1 MAAGISAKASI
12 DGAKKFQDDLKNM
25 TARSKALSAQMNEMS
40 TKFDK
45 EGKSMG
51 DNTKARKLA
60 NEQIDAQKQKIS
72 LLEAELKRLEQA
84 GQGESTQAYK
94 LREQLAK
101 ANTELINMQHSS
113 DKAADAGKDNTAS
126 MLKMAAAAGAIVVAV
141 KGAVSA
147 IKSIAGAATNAA
159 KAVWNLGVEQGQWA
173 DELITSSTQMGVDVE
188 TMQEWRYASRFI
200 DTEVSTMTSGMKK
213 LTKAYA
219 KGTSSKKKSVKLSK
233 GVVVSLRNENG
244 ELKSQSEF
252 YLDTI
257 DALHNMT
264 NIAQRNAAAQSI
276 FGKSYTD
283 MIPLIESG
291 TTALRQYSAE
301 ARDMGVVI
309 SAENVTAL
317 GRFDDQMQRFDA
329 TVSAIKT
336 NLAVAF
342 LPILETVAGKLTGFM
357 GTVSKAISDGLQQ
370 EDVDTIVNAF
380 FDMFTSDMTD
390 DSAGGNQDMTAGQF
404 ILALIKKF
412 GEKIVENKDAIK
424 EKAGQIWES
433 IKEKFNEI
441 KNDPTVQ
448 ETLGSIG
455 STLGEAIV
463 TGIKNGIKNGVK
475 NLFSFNT
482 SGISN
487 PAMARAVGM
496 SNAQT
501 SVLTGVFPE
510 EETVKGWGKDAS
522 NAYIEGLKTESGP
535 YETEAK
541 QYAAILETYLKTG
554 QKSAEWGAE
563 VASGFAS
570 GMTDGQ
576 PQVESAADDEIGAV
590 EQKTGPSAHSKSTH
604 WGHELASGYADG
616 IRSGIP
622 EVSAASDALAR
633 AAAAPI
639 HYSLPDYGPLREVGR
654 WGGEMIDKYVA
665 GINRNAW
672 KVSSAINGALSAPS
686 FTPMGKTMNLGG
698 VTIVVNGAAGQDVN
712 SLADIVMERLQSAVD
727 RREAVFA

>member
-1 MAAGISAKASI
+1 MAVGINAKASI
-12 DGAKKFQDDLKNM
+12 DGAKKFQDDLKAM
-25 TARSKALSAQMNEMS
+25 TAKGKALDAEMKALGSA
-40 TKFDK
+40 FDK
-45 EGKSMG
+45 EGKSQK
-51 DNTKARKLA
+51 NNEKQREALNKAI
-60 NEQIDAQKQKIS
+60 EAQKEKAK
-72 LLEAELKRLEQA
+72 LLSDQIKKLEDA
-84 GQGESTQAYK
+84 GEGETTQCYK
-94 LREQLAK
+94 LRQQLAETNQK
-101 ANTELINMQHSS
+101 INDYSNGQS
-113 DKAADAGKDNTAS
+113 KAAKETGISTAQLIKAGAALAA
-126 MLKMAAAAGAIVVAV
+126 LKIAAGAVVGAV
-141 KGAVSA
+141 KGIAKAAV
-147 IKSIAGAATNAA
+147 NAA
-159 KAVWNLGVEQGQWA
+159 KGIWNLGVQSGQWA
-173 DELITSSTQMGVDVE
+173 DELITNSTQMGVDVE
-188 TMQEWRYASRFI
+188 TLQEWGYAARFI
-200 DTEVSTMTSGMKK
+200 DTEVSTMTGGMKR
-213 LTKAYA
+213 LTQVYA
-219 KGTSSKKKSVKLSK
+219 KGTSARKKSVKIAK
-233 GVVVSLRNENG
+233 GVTVSLKKENG
-244 ELKSQSEF
+244 EIKSQSEF
-252 YLDTI
+252 YLDVI
-257 DALHNMT
+257 DSLHGMT
-264 NIAQRNAAAQSI
+264 NVAQRNAAAQKL

-291 TTALRQYSAE
+291 TTALRQYSVE

-309 SAENVTAL
+309 SADNVTAL
-317 GRFDDQMQRFDA
+317 GQFDDQMQRFDA

-342 LPILETVAGKLTGFM
+342 LPILETVAGKMTGFM
-357 GTVSKAISDGLQQ
+357 GVVSKAISDGLQQ
-370 EDVDTIVNAF
+370 EDVDTIVDAF

-412 GEKIVENKDAIK
+412 GEKITENKEKIK
-424 EKAGQIWES
+424 EKAGEIWES

-441 KNDPTVQ
+441 REDPMVQ

-510 EETVKGWGKDAS
+510 EETVKGWGKEAS

-541 QYAAILETYLKTG
+541 AYAAVLETYLKTG
-554 QKSAEWGAE
+554 QKSADWGRE
-563 VASGFAS
+563 IASGYAG
-570 GMTDGQ
+570 GMTEGQ
-576 PQVESAADDEIGAV
+576 PEVEGAAESEIGAV
-590 EQKTGPSAHSKSTH
+590 EKHTGPSAHSKSTH

-616 IRSGIP
+616 IRAGIP

-639 HYSLPDYGPLREVGR
+639 HYSLPDYGPLREVGK

-665 GINRNAW
+665 GINRNVW
-672 KVSSAINGALSAPS
+672 KVGNAINNALPVAGR
-686 FTPMGKTMNLGG
+686 TTNYGG
-698 VTIVVNGAAGQDVN
+698 VSINVYGTAGQDVN
-712 SLADIVMERLQSAVD
+712 ALADIVMTKMQNAVN

>member
-1 MAAGISAKASI
+1 MAVGINAKASI
-12 DGAKKFQDDLKNM
+12 DGAKKFQDDLKAM
-25 TARSKALSAQMNEMS
+25 TAKGKALDAEMKALGSA
-40 TKFDK
+40 FDK
-45 EGKSMG
+45 EGKSQK
-51 DNTKARKLA
+51 NNEKQREALNKAI
-60 NEQIDAQKQKIS
+60 EAQKEKAK
-72 LLEAELKRLEQA
+72 LLSDQIKKLEDA
-84 GQGESTQAYK
+84 GEGETTQCYK
-94 LREQLAK
+94 LRQQLAETNQK
-101 ANTELINMQHSS
+101 INEYSNGQS
-113 DKAADAGKDNTAS
+113 KAAKETGISTAQLIKAGAALAA
-126 MLKMAAAAGAIVVAV
+126 LKIAAGAVVGAV
-141 KGAVSA
+141 KGIAKAAV
-147 IKSIAGAATNAA
+147 NAA
-159 KAVWNLGVEQGQWA
+159 KGIWNLGVQSGQWA
-173 DELITSSTQMGVDVE
+173 DELITNSTQMGVDVE
-188 TMQEWRYASRFI
+188 TLQEWGYAARFI
-200 DTEVSTMTSGMKK
+200 DTEVSTMTGGMKR
-213 LTKAYA
+213 LTQVYA
-219 KGTSSKKKSVKLSK
+219 KGTSARKKSVKIAK
-233 GVVVSLRNENG
+233 GVTVSLKKENG
-244 ELKSQSEF
+244 EIKSQSEF
-252 YLDTI
+252 YLDVI
-257 DALHNMT
+257 DSLHGMT
-264 NIAQRNAAAQSI
+264 NVAQRNAAAQKL

-291 TTALRQYSAE
+291 TGALRQYSAE

-309 SAENVTAL
+309 SADNVTAL
-317 GRFDDQMQRFDA
+317 GQFDDQMQRFDA

-342 LPILETVAGKLTGFM
+342 LPILETVAGKMTGFM
-357 GTVSKAISDGLQQ
+357 GVVSKAISDGLQQ
-370 EDVDTIVNAF
+370 EDVDTIVDAF

-404 ILALIKKF
+404 IIALIKKF
-412 GEKIVENKDAIK
+412 GEKIIENKDTIK
-424 EKAGQIWES
+424 EKAGQIWEYL
-433 IKEKFNEI
+433 KEKFNEI

-510 EETVKGWGKDAS
+510 EETVKGWGKEAS

-541 QYAAILETYLKTG
+541 AYAAVLETYLKTG
-554 QKSAEWGAE
+554 QKSATWGAE

-570 GMTDGQ
+570 GITEGQ

-590 EQKTGPSAHSKSTH
+590 EQRTGPSAHSKSTH

-616 IRSGIP
+616 IRAGIP

-639 HYSLPDYGPLREVGR
+639 HYSLPDYGPLREVGK

-665 GINRNAW
+665 GINRNVW
-672 KVSSAINGALSAPS
+672 KVGNAINNALPVAGR
-686 FTPMGKTMNLGG
+686 TTNYGG
-698 VTIVVNGAAGQDVN
+698 VSINVYGTAGQDVN
-712 SLADIVMERLQSAVD
+712 ALADIVMTKMQNAVN

>member
-1 MAAGISAKASI
+1 MK
-12 DGAKKFQDDLKNM
+12 
-25 TARSKALSAQMNEMS
+25 
-40 TKFDK
+40 
-45 EGKSMG
+45 
-51 DNTKARKLA
+51 
-60 NEQIDAQKQKIS
+60 
-72 LLEAELKRLEQA
+72 
-84 GQGESTQAYK
+84 
-94 LREQLAK
+94 
-101 ANTELINMQHSS
+101 
-113 DKAADAGKDNTAS
+113 
-126 MLKMAAAAGAIVVAV
+126 AAAGAVVGALKGIAKAAV
-141 KGAVSA
+141 
-147 IKSIAGAATNAA
+147 NAA
-159 KAVWNLGVEQGQWA
+159 KGVWNLGVQSGQWA
-173 DELITSSTQMGVDVE
+173 DALITDSNQAGVDVE
-188 TMQEWRYASRFI
+188 TLQEWGYAARFI

-213 LTKAYA
+213 LTQAYA
-219 KGTSSKKKSVKLSK
+219 KGTSAKKKSVKLTK
-233 GVVVSLRNENG
+233 GVTVSLKKENG
-244 ELKSQSEF
+244 EIKSQAEF
-252 YLDTI
+252 YLDVV
-257 DALHNMT
+257 DKLHGMT
-264 NIAQRNAAAQSI
+264 NVAQRNAAAQKI

-283 MIPLIESG
+283 MLPLIESG
-291 TTALRQYSAE
+291 TAALRAYSSE

-309 SAENVTAL
+309 SADNVSAL

-342 LPILETVAGKLTGFM
+342 LPVLETVSERLVGFM
-357 GTVSKAISDGLQQ
+357 GTVSAAISDGLQQ
-370 EDVDTIVNAF
+370 EDVDTIVDAF
-380 FDMFTSDMTD
+380 FNMFTPAMTD
-390 DSAGGNQDMTAGQF
+390 DNRQNMSVGQF
-404 ILALIKKF
+404 IVALISAFGKK
-412 GEKIVENKDAIK
+412 IAENKDAIK
-424 EKAGQIWES
+424 EKAGEIWNS

-441 KNDPTVQ
+441 RNDPAVQ

-455 STLGEAIV
+455 STLGEAVV

-510 EETVKGWGKDAS
+510 EETVKGWGKEAS

-541 QYAAILETYLKTG
+541 AYAAVLETYLKTG
-554 QKSAEWGAE
+554 QKSATWGAE

-570 GMTDGQ
+570 GITEGQ
-576 PQVESAADDEIGAV
+576 PEVEGAAESEIGAV
-590 EQKTGPSAHSKSTH
+590 EKHTGPSAHSKSTH

-616 IRSGIP
+616 IRAGIP

-639 HYSLPDYGPLREVGR
+639 HYSLPDYGPLREVGK

-665 GINRNAW
+665 GINRNVW
-672 KVSSAINGALSAPS
+672 KVGNAINNALPVAGR
-686 FTPMGKTMNLGG
+686 TTNYGG
-698 VTIVVNGAAGQDVN
+698 VSINVYGTAGQDVN
-712 SLADIVMERLQSAVD
+712 ALADIVMTKMQNAVN